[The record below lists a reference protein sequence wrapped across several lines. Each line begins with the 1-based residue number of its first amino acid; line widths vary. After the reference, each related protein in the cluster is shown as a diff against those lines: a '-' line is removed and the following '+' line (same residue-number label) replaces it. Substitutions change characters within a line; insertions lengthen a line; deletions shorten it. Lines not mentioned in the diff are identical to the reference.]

1 MSEEKTLQLILSTDM
16 MELSLRRRHESD
28 VAWPALLQD
37 FVTFLEGA
45 GYVGVSE
52 KVVIKSDRLFGLEDW
67 YGKVIADEEC
77 E

>member
-1 MSEEKTLQLILSTDM
+1 
-16 MELSLRRRHESD
+16 
-28 VAWPALLQD
+28 
-37 FVTFLEGA
+37 VTFLEGA